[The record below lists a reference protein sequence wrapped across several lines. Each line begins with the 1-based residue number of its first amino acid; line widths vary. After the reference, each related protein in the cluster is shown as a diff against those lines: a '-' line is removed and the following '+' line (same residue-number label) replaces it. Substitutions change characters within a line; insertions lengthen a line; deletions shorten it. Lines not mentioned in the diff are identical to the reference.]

1 MKARDRYT
9 QLTRGRSQFLD
20 TAVECSRLTLPYLV
34 QEDLSSRPTHQKLHT
49 PWQSVGS
56 KSVVNLAAKLMLAL
70 LPPQTTF
77 FKLQIRDD
85 KLGEEIAPEIKS
97 ELDLS
102 FSKLERMVMDYINAS
117 SDRVVVHQALK
128 HLIVSGNALIFM
140 GKDGLKNY
148 PLNRYVVNRDGNG
161 NICEIVTKEL
171 VSRRI
176 LSDDLPELLL
186 PQPAVNPPGNDG
198 YKTGSDDQDV
208 EVYTYVRKDEPSGRW
223 IWHQEAFDKI
233 LPGSRST
240 APKNASPW
248 LVLRFNTVDG
258 EDYGRGR
265 VEEFLGDIRSLE
277 GLSQALVEGS
287 AAAAKVVF
295 LVSPSSTTKPKT
307 IADAGNGAI
316 VQGRE
321 EDVSVIQVGKTA
333 DFRTAA
339 EQMQNLEKRI
349 NDAFL
354 VLQVRQSERTTAEEV
369 RLTQMELEQQLG
381 GLFSLLTIEF
391 LVPYLNRT
399 LHILQRTNKIP
410 KIPKDIVRPEI
421 VAGVNALGRGQDQQ
435 SLVQFITTIANTM
448 GPEIMAKFLDPTE
461 YIKRLAAAQGI
472 DVLNLVKSPETM
484 EQEKQ
489 AQQQQLMQ
497 AEMMKQAGQFANAP
511 MADPSKNPSL
521 GRSLDDGYSELTGK
535 QNPENAKQTIPT
547 NESEEQEALPA
558 EGFEA

>member
-1 MKARDRYT
+1 MATARERYT
-9 QLTRGRSQFLD
+9 QLSQGRSQFLD
-20 TAVECSRLTLPYLV
+20 TAVECAELTLPYLV
-34 QEDLSSRPTHQKLHT
+34 IEDTGTRASHQRLQQ

-56 KSVVNLAAKLMLAL
+56 KCVVNLAAKLMLAL
-70 LPPQTTF
+70 VPPQTTF

-85 KLGEEIAPEIKS
+85 KLGAEIDPQIRS

-102 FSKLERMVMDYINAS
+102 FSKMERMVMDYINAS
-117 SDRVVVHQALK
+117 NDRVVIHQALK

-161 NICEIVTKEL
+161 NVCEIVTKEL
-171 VSRRI
+171 ISRKI
-176 LSDDLPELLL
+176 LGEDLPKSV
-186 PQPAVNPPGNDG
+186 PNDPNG
-198 YKTGSDDQDV
+198 DNYTGSDDDDV
-208 EVYTYVRKDEPSGRW
+208 EVYTYVYLENGRW
-223 IWHQEAFDKI
+223 VWYQEALDKI
-233 LPGSRST
+233 LPDSRST
-240 APKNASPW
+240 APKNTSPW

-265 VEEFLGDIRSLE
+265 VEEFLGDIRSLD

-316 VQGRE
+316 VQGRP
-321 EDVSVIQVGKTA
+321 EDVAVIQVGKTA
-333 DFRTAA
+333 DFGTAS
-339 EQMQNLEKRI
+339 QMAQQIEHRI

-381 GLFSLLTIEF
+381 GLFSLLTVEF
-391 LVPYLNRT
+391 LIPYLNRT
-399 LHILQRTNKIP
+399 LMILQRTQQIP
-410 KIPKDIVRPEI
+410 KVPKDLVRPTI

-435 SLVQFITTIANTM
+435 SLSMFIQTLAQTV
-448 GPEIMAKFLDPTE
+448 GPEAIQQFVDISE

-472 DVLNLVKSPETM
+472 DYLNLIKTQ
-484 EQEKQ
+484 EQIQQEQQ
-489 AQQQQLMQ
+489 AQQEQQMNM
-497 AEMMKQAGQFANAP
+497 EMMKAAPQAMKSP
-511 MADPSKNPSL
+511 LMDPTKNPSL
-521 GRSLDDGYSELTGK
+521 MEEGEE
-535 QNPENAKQTIPT
+535 PEGG
-547 NESEEQEALPA
+547 EGEEEAPP
-558 EGFEA
+558 EE